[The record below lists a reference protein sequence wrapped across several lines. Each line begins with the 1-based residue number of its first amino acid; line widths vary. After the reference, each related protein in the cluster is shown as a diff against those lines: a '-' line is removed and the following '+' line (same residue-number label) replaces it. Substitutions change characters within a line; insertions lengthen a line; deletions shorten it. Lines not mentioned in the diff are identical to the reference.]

1 MTRNN
6 CRRNWP
12 AWIGRRKRESNL
24 ANSCPEQGAGFGL
37 GCKLGAAC
45 CLCCAAPMLI
55 LVALGMMNPFVVI
68 GVAIVIAAEKILPRP
83 ETIARFVGLA
93 AMAVGIWTTIDKF
106 NP

>member
-1 MTRNN
+1 
-6 CRRNWP
+6 
-12 AWIGRRKRESNL
+12 
-24 ANSCPEQGAGFGL
+24 
-37 GCKLGAAC
+37 
-45 CLCCAAPMLI
+45 MLI